1 MENDPHTN
9 LTPRERAF
17 LRDNPDVKIAVS
29 QAEDVSSDAVKEKP
43 FNPDLVGIGGWL
55 GLFIGMFAY
64 GGLRTLTETIGVS
77 IKIQNSAGPYF
88 AIIAEEQSFLMKL
101 WALGLFDFALRAFVV
116 FNLLWRK
123 VPRSVSIAIVGVW
136 IAGPVVNILTTLLG
150 GEAPQFYAVLG
161 AALFSAIW
169 TAYFLTSKRV
179 AATYNPSRPEIA
191 EIFK

>member
-1 MENDPHTN
+1 MENDPQVN

-17 LRDNPDVKIAVS
+17 LRENPDAEIAVS
-29 QAEDVSSDAVKEKP
+29 QAKDTPADAEKEKP
-43 FNPDLVGIGGWL
+43 FNPELVGIAGWL

-64 GGLRTLTETIGVS
+64 GGLRTLTETIS
-77 IKIQNSAGPYF
+77 TSSKIQNSIGPYF
-88 AIIAEEQSFLMKL
+88 ATIAEEQSFLAKF
-101 WALGLFDFALRAFVV
+101 WAFGLADFALRAFVV

-136 IAGPVVNILTTLLG
+136 IAGPVFNILASLLI
-150 GEAPQFYAVLG
+150 GETPQFYAVLG